1 MAEKQVGR
9 VEARLF
15 ARIGEGTEEVP
26 LGIAYMP
33 IVISQGN
40 VRKLQVDLTQPF
52 EVARDAL
59 EAIYALPAEDQTAPA
74 QPVVSDAKPV
84 PNVATALPQMPT
96 LADVASPVGSAARKR
111 VSVAMREKKAE
122 ETRDIADVEP
132 SEVSDR
138 MRKGFVSEDS
148 FEDERP

>member
-59 EAIYALPAEDQTAPA
+59 ERIYALPAEDQTTPA
-74 QPVVSDAKPV
+74 QPVVSDS

-96 LADVASPVGSAARKR
+96 LADLASPGAAARKR
-111 VSVAMREKKAE
+111 VAAAMREKRVE

-138 MRKGFVSEDS
+138 MRKGFVAEDS